1 MGDNAMMTKTLDN
14 IKTLQEK
21 ESGLYNSLGVSTTG
35 KPLGVEEQ
43 QNVLNEINSLTDLR
57 VNLITELKN
66 QYNLLKTNVA
76 ETNNDIKDEMT
87 SIDVIEQQL
96 DEKKSQ
102 LNKMKNIETNKL
114 RMSEINNYYAER
126 NRYVSSIYYIIVLTL
141 VALCLVLI
149 AKRFIFFIPSVVFNV
164 VLSGVVI
171 VGLIYIV
178 RKLLDLYSRD
188 KMNFDQYD
196 YSGVDPKIVSPS
208 VYDYDVK
215 QLSGIRDVLVDKEQ
229 HLQNNVSSFMN
240 DNDKTNK
247 KDTLD
252 TNNQEPFLNYNTNY
266 IPYDPLGVNNYEL
279 NLLQ

>member
-102 LNKMKNIETNKL
+102 LNKMKNIETDKL

>member
-102 LNKMKNIETNKL
+102 LNKMKNIETDKL

-164 VLSGVVI
+164 VLIGVVI

>member
-1 MGDNAMMTKTLDN
+1 MDDNAMMTKTLDN

-102 LNKMKNIETNKL
+102 LSKIKNIEANKL
-114 RMSEINNYYAER
+114 RMSDINNYYADR
-126 NRYVSSIYYIIVLTL
+126 NQYVSSIYYIIVL
-141 VALCLVLI
+141 VLI
-149 AKRFIFFIPSVVFNV
+149 AVCFILLVKRFVPFIPSIVYNGLLLLSVV
-164 VLSGVVI
+164 
-171 VGLIYIV
+171 VGLVYIV
-178 RKLLDLYSRD
+178 RKLMDLYSRD
-188 KMNFDQYD
+188 NMNFDKYD
-196 YSGVDPKIVSPS
+196 YSNADPKVISPS
-208 VYDYDVK
+208 VYEYDVK
-215 QLSGIRDVLVDKEQ
+215 QLGGIRDVLVDKEQ
-229 HLQNNVSSFMN
+229 QVQDKISSFSDKLD
-240 DNDKTNK
+240 DNKGNAI
-247 KDTLD
+247 
-252 TNNQEPFLNYNTNY
+252 NNQENFINYESSY
-266 IPYDPLGVNNYEL
+266 SPYDPMELNNHEL
-279 NLLQ
+279 NLIN

>member
-196 YSGVDPKIVSPS
+196 YSGVDPKIVYPS

-247 KDTLD
+247 KDTLY